1 MLWGNQHQYTILNP
15 RLQFLLECRAVQEGI
30 LGADDY
36 VYADLRALPS
46 GYRAAADSAQILPYL
61 ALYPELQVTQSDVD
75 VAEIG
80 KRLGLPIK
88 VNDPS
93 YVREF
98 YFGQTVRNLE
108 LFDSLLLQAHRDA
121 IKICRADRAGVIQVI
136 HNQVSEEDLTD
147 IFLGVS
153 DVRANLK
160 VFNFF
165 YDRLLDA
172 LAEFYR
178 LSLVSSLLQS
188 TTYDELFVVD
198 GRAVRQTRHPYFE
211 SLVVQFDD
219 FYKRLVTDIFL
230 AAIESRAM
238 ATPLWRPRPLNVDF
252 RRREKVYETVF
263 VQFNDELKILP
274 NPSSLSEAAEVS
286 QSRPV
291 KRLRAVLDEW
301 LTQVGTATDAL
312 EQRIRRDIALA
323 NRDIQT
329 LRRIRRHKESPL
341 VFAIKAVAGQIPLV
355 GNVVSGVE
363 SCVWLYEQ
371 QLERRSCWV
380 TLRDV
385 KSS

>member
-1 MLWGNQHQYTILNP
+1 
-15 RLQFLLECRAVQEGI
+15 
-30 LGADDY
+30 
-36 VYADLRALPS
+36 
-46 GYRAAADSAQILPYL
+46 
-61 ALYPELQVTQSDVD
+61 
-75 VAEIG
+75 
-80 KRLGLPIK
+80 
-88 VNDPS
+88 
-93 YVREF
+93 
-98 YFGQTVRNLE
+98 
-108 LFDSLLLQAHRDA
+108 
-121 IKICRADRAGVIQVI
+121 
-136 HNQVSEEDLTD
+136 
-147 IFLGVS
+147 
-153 DVRANLK
+153 
-160 VFNFF
+160 
-165 YDRLLDA
+165 
-172 LAEFYR
+172 
-178 LSLVSSLLQS
+178 
-188 TTYDELFVVD
+188 
-198 GRAVRQTRHPYFE
+198 
-211 SLVVQFDD
+211 
-219 FYKRLVTDIFL
+219 
-230 AAIESRAM
+230 
-238 ATPLWRPRPLNVDF
+238 LNVDF